1 MREKP
6 AMETNSSIER
16 AVCAAFRV
24 SQLPAIPTQDWGI
37 DAASAM
43 LPLGPGALAC
53 AMVAQLDAR
62 TQSLRVISTGIAQD
76 NQREDPPAG
85 ALFLQDKFERLGKL
99 GFDLPPETSTRG
111 LVAPLAIAGAS
122 AWIVFTLASVAL
134 ALDGADGWLARRN
147 GRASDFGAR
156 FDVEVDS
163 AFALVLSLHALDR
176 VGPAV
181 LVLGLA
187 RYAFVFAAVLF
198 PWLKRPLPDRFGRK
212 AVCVLQL
219 ATLIVLQLPL
229 LPGPA
234 AAGLVAVASLALALS
249 FGRDVVHLWRNR
261 S

>member
-1 MREKP
+1 MRDC
-6 AMETNSSIER
+6 AIIGRMAISDTNIGR
-16 AVCAAFRV
+16 RV
-24 SQLPAIPTQDWGI
+24 RRL
-37 DAASAM
+37 SAM
-43 LPLGPGALAC
+43 GPQVPQRDFSLWALAGLILSLLVGPALLPSLPVSAWILSASLYIVGAVLAGELLRRTYPHETLGVC
-53 AMVAQLDAR
+53 NVVTLGRLVIVA
-62 TQSLRVISTGIAQD
+62 
-76 NQREDPPAG
+76 
-85 ALFLQDKFERLGKL
+85 
-99 GFDLPPETSTRG
+99 G

-187 RYAFVFAAVLF
+187 RYAFVFAAVPF

-219 ATLIVLQLPL
+219 STLIVLQLPL

>member
-1 MREKP
+1 MSLSEP
-6 AMETNSSIER
+6 SIAR
-16 AVCAAFRV
+16 RVRV
-24 SQLPAIPTQDWGI
+24 SLNGTSSPLRDFTLWAVAGFFVLIAVAPVI
-37 DAASAM
+37 FPSVPLAAWLYSAS
-43 LPLGPGALAC
+43 LYAVGSAVAGELLRRTYPHETLGVCNVVTLGRLVI
-53 AMVAQLDAR
+53 VA
-62 TQSLRVISTGIAQD
+62 
-76 NQREDPPAG
+76 
-85 ALFLQDKFERLGKL
+85 
-99 GFDLPPETSTRG
+99 G

-187 RYAFVFAAVLF
+187 RYAFVFAAVPF

-234 AAGLVAVASLALALS
+234 SAGLVAVASLALALS